1 MKVVVLGSSSS
12 GNSTFV
18 NINNIKFLIDAG
30 LPFGKLKDALY
41 EIGENP
47 ENLDFIIVTHAH
59 SDHVRSLHSFNRV
72 YNTKVYISIETFNE
86 YNKKIQKKRKR
97 VYYSNGIVS
106 YVVFNRDYNS
116 FLFCNV

>member
-41 EIGENP
+41 KIGENP

-72 YNTKVYISIETFNE
+72 SRYGMPEI
-86 YNKKIQKKRKR
+86 RR
-97 VYYSNGIVS
+97 VLQQEL
-106 YVVFNRDYNS
+106 R
-116 FLFCNV
+116 C